1 MHLFLHFSLFR
12 QLFFFDFSVGLQRI
26 FSATSR
32 NISFFN
38 ISYLRYSLTGAGIA
52 LAGKLEGVTETDS
65 LTSISMTTD
74 TRLQFPPNCS
84 DRKTTCRT
92 YDTSSNTNLEQDE
105 FICIEVT
112 EPQCSDK
119 QMTTGNS
126 RNFTEVKKREQKG
139 EVEKVIR

>member
-1 MHLFLHFSLFR
+1 M
-12 QLFFFDFSVGLQRI
+12 
-26 FSATSR
+26 
-32 NISFFN
+32 
-38 ISYLRYSLTGAGIA
+38 
-52 LAGKLEGVTETDS
+52 AGKLEGVTETDS

-126 RNFTEVKKREQKG
+126 RNFTEVKKREQRG

>member
-1 MHLFLHFSLFR
+1 M
-12 QLFFFDFSVGLQRI
+12 
-26 FSATSR
+26 
-32 NISFFN
+32 
-38 ISYLRYSLTGAGIA
+38 
-52 LAGKLEGVTETDS
+52 AGKLEGVTENDS
-65 LTSISMTTD
+65 LTSISMITD
-74 TRLQFPPNCS
+74 TRLQLPPNCS

-119 QMTTGNS
+119 QMTGNS

>member
-12 QLFFFDFSVGLQRI
+12 QLFFVDFSIGLQRI

-65 LTSISMTTD
+65 LTSIPMTTD
-74 TRLQFPPNCS
+74 TRLQLPPNCS

>member
-1 MHLFLHFSLFR
+1 MT
-12 QLFFFDFSVGLQRI
+12 D
-26 FSATSR
+26 
-32 NISFFN
+32 
-38 ISYLRYSLTGAGIA
+38 AGIA
-52 LAGKLEGVTETDS
+52 LSGKLEGVTETDS

-74 TRLQFPPNCS
+74 TRQFPPNCS
-84 DRKTTCRT
+84 DKKTTCRT

-139 EVEKVIR
+139 EAEKVIR

>member
-1 MHLFLHFSLFR
+1 MT
-12 QLFFFDFSVGLQRI
+12 D
-26 FSATSR
+26 
-32 NISFFN
+32 
-38 ISYLRYSLTGAGIA
+38 AGIA
-52 LAGKLEGVTETDS
+52 LSGKLEGVTETDS

-74 TRLQFPPNCS
+74 TRQFPSNCS
-84 DRKTTCRT
+84 DKKTTCRT

-139 EVEKVIR
+139 EAEKVIR